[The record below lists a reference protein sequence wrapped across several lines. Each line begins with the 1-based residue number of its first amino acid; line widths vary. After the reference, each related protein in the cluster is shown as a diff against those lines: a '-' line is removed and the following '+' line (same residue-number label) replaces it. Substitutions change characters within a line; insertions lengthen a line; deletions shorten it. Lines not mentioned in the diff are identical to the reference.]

1 MANFKITQ
9 ELKAEVLEFLNSYGG
24 YKKALDVLN
33 DPEKSVL
40 TEDEINSVIV
50 LLGAFRLGEVYQLVE
65 RFRTEVVEVKDD
77 ASDPQ
82 S

>member
-9 ELKAEVLEFLNSYGG
+9 ELKADVLEFLNSYGG

-33 DPEKSVL
+33 NQEKSEL
-40 TEDEINSVIV
+40 SEDEINSVIV
-50 LLGAFRLGEVYQLVE
+50 LLGTFRLGEVYQLVE
-65 RFRTEVVEVKDD
+65 RFRTEVIEVQDD
-77 ASDPQ
+77 STNPQ

>member
-1 MANFKITQ
+1 M
-9 ELKAEVLEFLNSYGG
+9 EFLNSYGG

-40 TEDEINSVIV
+40 TEDDINSVIV
-50 LLGAFRLGEVYQLVE
+50 LLGTFRLGEVYQLVE

>member
-9 ELKAEVLEFLNSYGG
+9 ELKAEVLEFLDSYGG

-50 LLGAFRLGEVYQLVE
+50 LLGTFRLGEVYQLVE